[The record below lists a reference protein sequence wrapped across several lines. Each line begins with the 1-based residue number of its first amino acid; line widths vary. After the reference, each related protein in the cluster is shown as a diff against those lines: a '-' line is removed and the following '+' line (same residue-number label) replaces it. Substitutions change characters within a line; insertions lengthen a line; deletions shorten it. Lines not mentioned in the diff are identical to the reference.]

1 MSPAQQASAP
11 TDVAARAVGSGG
23 VFRGLAPPVMRRV
36 KAVVTWNYEINGN
49 ILRSKARQPLNPP
62 IQKRLRTAQ
71 ARMAATKTTWT
82 PTAKATAKG
91 HSNC

>member
-1 MSPAQQASAP
+1 
-11 TDVAARAVGSGG
+11 

-49 ILRSKARQPLNPP
+49 ILRSKARQLLNPP

-71 ARMAATKTTWT
+71 ARASATFICGAGRDGNAEARAGVDV
-82 PTAKATAKG
+82 P
-91 HSNC
+91 S